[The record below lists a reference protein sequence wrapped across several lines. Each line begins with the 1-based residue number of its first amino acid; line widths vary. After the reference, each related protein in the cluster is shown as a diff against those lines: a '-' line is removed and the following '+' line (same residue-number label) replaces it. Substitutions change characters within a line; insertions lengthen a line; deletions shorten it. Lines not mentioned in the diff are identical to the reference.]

1 MYGTGWV
8 AKTIFPSNAR
18 PARPSA
24 ARRADDQYGATAQ
37 PDWRGIDW
45 REHLGELEIGGSRV
59 NYVDIGSGDSG
70 PPVVFVHGLGGAWQ
84 NWLENL
90 PRVAQDRRVLA
101 LDLPGFGRSE
111 MPTRHISIPS
121 YGRCVN
127 EFCQKLGLDEV
138 VLVGNSMGGFVSAE
152 TVIQFPSRVE
162 RLVLVS
168 AAGISITNLYRRP
181 AQTWGRLAAVL
192 GTYGA
197 THSDAV
203 VTRRHVRQLAL
214 GFVMRHPTR
223 LRADLCWEQVHAAG
237 SEGFRDALDALLD
250 YDFRPLLSDIG
261 CPTLIVWGKEDMLV
275 PVEDADEFERVIP
288 TARKLLMDDTGHV
301 PMLER
306 PVAFNDSLIEFL
318 AEPRDAVRDEA
329 EATV

>member
-1 MYGTGWV
+1 MPR
-8 AKTIFPSNAR
+8 TILPARAR
-18 PARPSA
+18 PATIRA
-24 ARRADDQYGATAQ
+24 ARLADDEYGATAQ
-37 PDWRGIDW
+37 PDWRDIDW
-45 REHLGELEIGGSRV
+45 REHLRSLELDGANV
-59 NYVDIGSGDSG
+59 NYVDIGSGDTG

-90 PRVAQDRRVLA
+90 PRVAQERRALA

-111 MPTRHISIPS
+111 MPHRDITISG
-121 YGRCVN
+121 YGRVVSR
-127 EFCQKLGLDEV
+127 FCEQLGLGQV
-138 VLVGNSMGGFVSAE
+138 VLVGNSMGGFVAAE
-152 TVIQFPSRVE
+152 TAIQSPELIE

-168 AAGISITNLYRRP
+168 AAGVSITNLMRRP

-197 THSDAV
+197 ANSRAA
-203 VTRRHVRQLAL
+203 VTRPVVRHLSL

-223 LRADLCWEQVHAAG
+223 VRADLCWEQVHAAG
-237 SEGFRDALDALLD
+237 TPGFRDALDALLE
-250 YDFRPLLSDIG
+250 YDFRDRLPDIA

-275 PVEDADEFERVIP
+275 PVEDADEFERLIP
-288 TARKLLMDDTGHV
+288 NARKILMDDTGHV

-306 PVAFNDSLIEFL
+306 PVKFNDCLIEFL
-318 AEPRDAVRDEA
+318 AEPREAPRSEA